1 MSERIM
7 KRILKMWRGL
17 MFFIRRDQMD
27 QDLAEEMQLHLE
39 MKAKE
44 KRQAGMDEKEAQQAA
59 IREFGN
65 PLLLKEVSRD
75 MWGWN
80 RVESIMKDIR
90 YGLRLLAKNPGFT
103 AVAVLTLALG
113 IGANTAVFSVVDAVL
128 LRPLPYQHPE
138 QLLLISETLP
148 QMSHDEIGV
157 SAAEYYDYREQTH
170 SFSQVAAY
178 ESDGFN
184 LTGEGAPLRV
194 NAARLS
200 ASAFPLL
207 GVGASLG
214 RTFTPEED
222 RVGFAN
228 VVVLSHSLWERQYS
242 RDPKILGKTV
252 KLDEKP
258 YIVVGVMP
266 ASFCFPFDGAPF
278 SERAD
283 LWLPEAF
290 SLNRLKDR
298 TMEFG
303 VGLIGRLKPGVTEA
317 QAQKDVENIAAAFM
331 HQHPEAYGGTV
342 WVAPRVY
349 SLATNTIRR
358 AKPLVILLEA
368 FVFCV
373 LLIACANVANLLLAR
388 ASRRGREMAIR
399 SAIGA
404 GRAQLLR
411 QCLVESLLLSL
422 LGAASGILL
431 AMALVVGIRHFGPA
445 DLPRLQDVTLHSLT
459 LGFTLLLSLVTSLI
473 FGFIP
478 AVRLSQ
484 VSPQACLKESNQLGP
499 TRGNQRLQNC
509 MVVGEIGV
517 ALALLISGSLLL
529 RSFLHVLDVP
539 LGFQPKGVLVAR
551 TIFDGARYPE
561 PMKREAVQKELIH
574 RLSHLPGITVVA
586 AASHLPLSDA
596 RKIGFRLEHAAPDD
610 FHWAENSLVSP
621 GYFRALGI
629 SILRGRDFTEQ
640 DRKDSPGVAVIS
652 ETMARQYFPGND
664 PIGQRFHWGDRWLF
678 RIIGVAADVH
688 IAALDADPPP
698 MIYHSMFQVESGA
711 SDRTALVIR
720 SGLSDDRAEQGI
732 FQAVQQQVWSLD
744 KDLPLYNTT
753 TLATLVSESV
763 AQRRF
768 TMVLMG
774 GFAVMALLLA
784 VIGLFGVVSFLVA
797 ERERELAVRMAL
809 GAERAGIC
817 WMVLKRGAALGLAGC
832 AIGLTLFAVGAQ
844 LLQENLFQVSSF
856 DPLTLTLTPTLL
868 LGVAMLAAYWPARR
882 AMRLDPM
889 AALRYE

>member
-1 MSERIM
+1 MERLF
-7 KRILKMWRGL
+7 RIWRRL
-17 MFFIRRDQMD
+17 LFFFRRDQMD
-27 QDLAEEMQLHLE
+27 QDLAEEMRLHVE
-39 MKAKE
+39 MKAEE
-44 KRQAGMDEKEAQQAA
+44 KRQAGMNEKEAQQAA
-59 IREFGN
+59 CREFGN
-65 PLLLKEVSRD
+65 AALLKEASRE
-75 MWGWN
+75 MWGWTI
-80 RVESIMKDIR
+80 VESTINDIR
-90 YGLRLLAKNPGFT
+90 YGLRMLAKNPSFT
-103 AVAVLTLALG
+103 TVAMITLALG
-113 IGANTAVFSVVDAVL
+113 IGANTAVFSVVDAVI
-128 LRPLPYQHPE
+128 LRPLPYRHPE
-138 QLLLISETLP
+138 QLLLVSETLP

-157 SAAEYYDYREQTH
+157 SAAEYFDYQEQNH

-228 VVVLSHSLWERQYS
+228 VVVLSHSLWERQYG

-258 YIVVGVMP
+258 FIVVGVMP
-266 ASFCFPFDGAPF
+266 TSFCFPFDGAPF

-290 SLNRLKDR
+290 SMNRLKDR

-317 QAQKDVENIAAAFM
+317 EAQKDVENIAAAFM
-331 HQHPEAYGGTV
+331 HQHPEGYGGTV

-358 AKPLVILLEA
+358 AKPLVILLGA
-368 FVFCV
+368 AVFCV
-373 LLIACANVANLLLAR
+373 LLIACSNVANLLLAR
-388 ASRRGREMAIR
+388 ASRRSREMAIR

-404 GRAQLLR
+404 GRARLLR
-411 QCLVESLLLSL
+411 QCLVESMLLSL
-422 LGAASGILL
+422 LGAVSGILL
-431 AMALVVGIRHFGPA
+431 AMALVAAIRHFGPA
-445 DLPRLQDVTLHSLT
+445 DVPRLQDVTLHPLA
-459 LGFTLLLSLVTSLI
+459 LGFTLLLSLVTSMI
-473 FGFIP
+473 FGFVP
-478 AVRLSQ
+478 AFRLSL
-484 VSPQACLKESNQLGP
+484 VSPQACLKESTQVGP
-499 TRGNQRLQNC
+499 ARGTQRLLNC
-509 MVVGEIGV
+509 VAVGEIGV
-517 ALALLISGSLLL
+517 ALALLISSSLLL
-529 RSFLHVLDVP
+529 RSFVHILDVP
-539 LGFQPKGVLVAR
+539 SGFQPKGVLVAR

-561 PMKREAVQKELIH
+561 PMKREAVQKELIY
-574 RLSHLPGITVVA
+574 RLSHLPGITAVA
-586 AASHLPLSDA
+586 AASHLPLSDE
-596 RKIGFRLEHAAPDD
+596 RKIGFRLEQSALDE

-621 GYFRALGI
+621 GYFRAMGI
-629 SILRGRDFTEQ
+629 SLLRGRDFTEQ
-640 DRKDSPGVAVIS
+640 DRKDTPGVAIIS
-652 ETMARQYFPGND
+652 EAMARQYFPGKD
-664 PIGQRFHWGDRWLF
+664 PIGQRFHWGDRGLF
-678 RIIGVAADVH
+678 RIIGVATDVH

-698 MIYHSMFQVESGA
+698 MVYHSMFQVESGA

-720 SGLSDDRAEQGI
+720 CGLSDERAEQGI
-732 FQAVQQQVWSLD
+732 FQAVQQQVWLLD

-774 GFAVMALLLA
+774 GFAVIALLLA
-784 VIGLFGVVSFLVA
+784 VIGLFGVVSYLVA

-809 GAERAGIC
+809 GAERVGIC
-817 WMVLKRGAALGLAGC
+817 WMVLKRGAALGLTGC
-832 AIGLTLFAVGAQ
+832 AIGLALFAVGAHF
-844 LLQENLFQVSSF
+844 LQENLYQISSF
-856 DPLTLTLTPTLL
+856 DPLTLSLAPTLL

-889 AALRYE
+889 VALRYE

>member
-1 MSERIM
+1 MERLL
-7 KRILKMWRGL
+7 RMWRRWVFL
-17 MFFIRRDQMD
+17 FLRNQMD
-27 QDLAEEMQLHLE
+27 QDLAEEMRLHLE
-39 MKAKE
+39 LKAQE
-44 KRQAGMDEKEAQQAA
+44 NRRSGMEEKEAQQAA
-59 IREFGN
+59 RREFGN
-65 PLLLKEVSRD
+65 DLLLKEVSREV
-75 MWGWN
+75 WGF
-80 RVESIMKDIR
+80 RYIETIFQDIR
-90 YGLRLLAKNPGFT
+90 FGLRMLVKSPGFT

-113 IGANTAVFSVVDAVL
+113 IGVNTAVFSLVDAVL

-138 QLLLISETLP
+138 QLLLVSETLP

-157 SAAEYYDYREQTH
+157 SAAEYFDYREQNH
-170 SFSQVAAY
+170 FFSQVAAY

-184 LTGEGAPLRV
+184 LTGEGTPLRV

-214 RTFTPEED
+214 RPFTPEED
-222 RVGFAN
+222 REGFES
-228 VVVLSHSLWERQYS
+228 VVVLSHSLWERHYG

-298 TMEFG
+298 TNEFG

-317 QAQKDVENIAAAFM
+317 QAQRDVENIAAVFM
-331 HQHPEAYGGTV
+331 HQHPEGYGGTV
-342 WVAPRVY
+342 WIAPRTHPFAAYTV
-349 SLATNTIRR
+349 RK
-358 AKPLVILLEA
+358 AKPLLVLLVA
-368 FVFCV
+368 AVACV

-404 GRAQLLR
+404 GRARLLR
-411 QCLVESLLLSL
+411 QCLVESVLLSL
-422 LGAASGILL
+422 LGAVSGILL
-431 AMALVVGIRHFGPA
+431 AAALVGGIRHFGPK
-445 DLPRLQDVTLHSLT
+445 DVSRLQDVTLHPLAI
-459 LGFTLLLSLVTSLI
+459 GFTLLLSLVTSLM
-473 FGFIP
+473 FGFVP
-478 AVRLSQ
+478 AFRLSQ
-484 VSPQACLKESNQLGP
+484 VSLQACLKESSPLGP
-499 TRGNQRLQNC
+499 AHGSQRLQNC
-509 MVVGEIGV
+509 VAVGEIGV

-539 LGFQPKGVLVAR
+539 LGFQPKGVFVAR
-551 TIFDGARYPE
+551 TIFDETRYPD
-561 PMKREAVQKELIH
+561 PMKRESVQKEIID
-574 RLSHLPGITVVA
+574 RLSHLPGITAVA
-586 AASHLPLSDA
+586 AASHLPLSDT

-629 SILRGRDFTEQ
+629 SILRGRDFTYQ
-640 DRKDSPGVAVIS
+640 DRRDSPSVAVIS
-652 ETMARQYFPGND
+652 ETMARQYFPGKD
-664 PIGQRFHWGDRWLF
+664 PIGQRFYWGDSGLF
-678 RIIGVAADVH
+678 RIIGVAAAVH

-711 SDRTALVIR
+711 SGRTALVIR
-720 SGLSDDRAEQGI
+720 CGLSDDRAEQGI

-753 TLATLVSESV
+753 TLASLVSESV
-763 AQRRF
+763 AQCRF

-774 GFAVMALLLA
+774 GFAVIALLLA
-784 VIGLFGVVSFLVA
+784 VIGLFGVVSYLVA
-797 ERERELAVRMAL
+797 ERERELTVRMAL
-809 GAERAGIC
+809 GAERARIC

-832 AIGLTLFAVGAQ
+832 AIGLALFVMGAH
-844 LLQENLFQVSSF
+844 LLQGYLYQISSF
-856 DPLTLTLTPTLL
+856 DPLTLSLAPTLL